1 MVSSF
6 HVLSIGLYSMEIASH
21 HRPYFK
27 NKLEHIFIQKMIDHL
42 IYIYMNERMKE
53 AHINGKSKKGRST
66 RCTYIERA
74 REETVDCICIV
85 LIVNLTVLIVCTIS
99 VCVRVC
105 ISFLLSVIL

>member
-1 MVSSF
+1 
-6 HVLSIGLYSMEIASH
+6 
-21 HRPYFK
+21 
-27 NKLEHIFIQKMIDHL
+27 
-42 IYIYMNERMKE
+42 MKE

-66 RCTYIERA
+66 RCTFTERA

-105 ISFLLSVIL
+105 ISFLLFVVYYLHLYTHHLLWIDYLKKKTFDIYTSSSAYFTRC